1 LKFYKNTLIF
11 LSGGEQMAA
20 NYYEVLGVDRGASA
34 ADIKKAY
41 RRLARRHHP
50 DVNPGNPDAEQR
62 FKEIQ
67 EAYAV
72 LSDPEKRTQ
81 YDTFGQVDGQPS
93 PDADP
98 FRRVRTTWRGA
109 GGFQDLGDIG
119 GFQDLGDIFGELF
132 GRTRAGRER
141 PKRQQRGADQELVV
155 EVDFVDVVRGT
166 SVTIPVQRQ
175 VLCSTCGG
183 SRVVGGRP
191 CATCH
196 GAGIV
201 ISTERP
207 RIKIPEGIDDG
218 QRIRIAGKGAEGA
231 HGGAEGDL
239 YVRVKVKPHPF
250 FRREGDTIHTTV
262 PVTFPEAYRGAEIE
276 VGTIH
281 GPVRAKLPPGTD
293 SGRTFRLR
301 GKGLRNMKTR
311 AFGDHLYTVE
321 IVVPRVVSP
330 AGQEAARR
338 VSELYTRDPRLE
350 LPKGV

>member
-1 LKFYKNTLIF
+1 
-11 LSGGEQMAA
+11 MAR

-67 EAYAV
+67 EAYSV
-72 LSDPEKRTQ
+72 LSDTEKRQQ
-81 YDTFGQVDGQPS
+81 YDTFGRVDGDPS
-93 PDADP
+93 ADADP
-98 FRRVRTTWRGA
+98 LRHARSGWRGA
-109 GGFQDLGDIG
+109 GGFRVNVDDIG
-119 GFQDLGDIFGELF
+119 GFQDLGDLFGELF
-132 GRTRAGRER
+132 GRGRGGRER
-141 PKRQQRGADQELVV
+141 PRRQQRGSDQELVV
-155 EVDFVDVVRGT
+155 EVDFVDVARGT
-166 SVTIPVQRQ
+166 SVTVPVQRQ
-175 VLCSTCGG
+175 VVCSACGG
-183 SRVVGGRP
+183 SRSVAGRT
-191 CATCH
+191 CGACH
-196 GAGIV
+196 GTGVV

-207 RIKIPEGIDDG
+207 RIKIPEGIEDG

-231 HGGAEGDL
+231 HGGPTGDL
-239 YVRVKVKPHPF
+239 FVRVKVRPHPF
-250 FRREGDTIHTTV
+250 FRRDGDTIHTTV

-330 AGQEAARR
+330 AGQEAARK
-338 VSELYTRDPRLE
+338 VSELYAADPRQD
-350 LPKGV
+350 LPRGL

>member
-1 LKFYKNTLIF
+1 
-11 LSGGEQMAA
+11 MAG

-67 EAYAV
+67 EAYGV
-72 LSDPEKRTQ
+72 LSDPAKRKQ
-81 YDTFGQVDGQPS
+81 YDTFGRVDGDPS
-93 PDADP
+93 ADADP
-98 FRRVRTTWRGA
+98 FRRARTSWRGT
-109 GGFQDLGDIG
+109 GGFRVNMDDIG
-119 GFQDLGDIFGELF
+119 GFQDLGDLFGELF
-132 GRTRAGRER
+132 GRARGGRER
-141 PKRQQRGADQELVV
+141 PKRQQRGTDQELIV
-155 EVDFVDVVRGT
+155 EVDFGDVVRGT

-175 VLCSTCGG
+175 IRCSACGG
-183 SRVVGGRP
+183 SRVVDGRT
-191 CATCH
+191 CSACH
-196 GAGIV
+196 GAGVV

-218 QRIRIAGKGAEGA
+218 QRIRIAGKGSEGL
-231 HGGAEGDL
+231 HGGPAGDL
-239 YVRVKVKPHPF
+239 YVRVKVRPHPF

-321 IVVPRVVSP
+321 VVVPRVVSP
-330 AGQEAARR
+330 AGQEAARK
-338 VSELYTRDPRLE
+338 VAELYTSDPRQD
-350 LPKGV
+350 LPKGL